1 MVRRFMFIFLLV
13 KPSLKLLITYCRLFL
28 VSLLVFS
35 CQREINFDVDASSGQ
50 LLCLPEVSGTY
61 MKEKDLTADNYVDI
75 QVRVLKAGNY
85 NISTD
90 TKNGFSFLSEGKF
103 TDTGIVNVKLAGEGK
118 PVDTG
123 DSQFTISYNGSTCN
137 FTVNVST
144 PVVGDGEYSLI
155 NTPNDCLIDSIA
167 GYFVK
172 GVTIDSAVSKIFIG
186 VNVTKAGAYSITTS
200 AINGYSFTGSGIF
213 EATGNQVIV
222 LNAQGIPLV
231 TGQDVFNVNTGTSS
245 CSFTTNVLD
254 VVAVTSGDYFPL
266 TRGSFWSYEDLTAR
280 GDTMVRSIIDTS
292 NVNGIQYSLMEERK
306 RGSPRTYQ
314 FRQSRGG
321 EYFEFASVDEYTGSL
336 AYIPAVTDE
345 IYFMNQVLFKGTT
358 WESTEYQGAISGG
371 QEILLKYVYTCFEKN
386 TTVVLN
392 GKAFT
397 NVYIINVRPEIRSLG
412 YAYNSTGEDYYYY
425 YAKGIGIIYMI
436 TFNFGIRQLEWR
448 IKNWDVK

>member
-1 MVRRFMFIFLLV
+1 MVIFLPV
-13 KPSLKLLITYCRLFL
+13 EPSLKLLITYCRLFL

-50 LLCLPEVSGTY
+50 LICLPEVSGTY
-61 MKEKDLTADNYVDI
+61 TIEKDLTADNYVDI
-75 QVRVLKAGNY
+75 QVRVLMTGNY

-90 TKNGFSFLSEGKF
+90 TKNGFSFLGEGKF

-123 DSQFTISYNGSTCN
+123 DYQFAINYNGSTCN
-137 FTVNVST
+137 FTVNVSI
-144 PVVGDGEYSLI
+144 PVVGDAVYTLI
-155 NTPNDCLIDSIA
+155 NTPNECILDTIA

-172 GVTIDSAVSKIFIG
+172 GVTIDSGVSKIFID
-186 VNVTKAGAYSITTS
+186 VDVSKAGAYSITTS
-200 AINGYSFTGSGIF
+200 EVNGYSFTGNGIF
-213 EATGNQVIV
+213 EAGGNQVIV
-222 LNAQGIPLV
+222 LNGEGTPSASGK
-231 TGQDVFNVNTGTSS
+231 DVFYVSTGTSS
-245 CSFTTNVLD
+245 CSFTIDVLNA
-254 VVAVTSGDYFPL
+254 VAVTSDDYFPL
-266 TRGSFWSYEDLTAR
+266 TRGSSWSYEDLTAR
-280 GDTMVRSIIDTS
+280 GDTMMRIVIDTS

-306 RGSPRTYQ
+306 RGSPRTYK

-321 EYFEFASVDEYTGSL
+321 EYFEYASVDEYTGSL
-336 AYIPAVTDE
+336 AYVPAGTDE
-345 IYFMNQVLFKGTT
+345 IYFMNQVLFKGTK
-358 WESTEYQGAISGG
+358 WESKEYQGAVSGG
-371 QEILLKYVYTCFEKN
+371 QEILLKYVYTCLEKN

-397 NVYIINVRPEIRSLG
+397 NVYIINVQPEIRALE

-436 TFNFGIRQLEWR
+436 TFDYGIRQFEWR

>member
-1 MVRRFMFIFLLV
+1 MFIFLPV
-13 KPSLKLLITYCRLFL
+13 KPLLKLLITYCRLFL

-61 MKEKDLTADNYVDI
+61 TIEKDLTADNYVDI
-75 QVRVLKAGNY
+75 QVRVLMTGNY

-90 TKNGFSFLSEGKF
+90 TKNGFSFLGEGKF

-123 DSQFTISYNGSTCN
+123 DYQFAINYNGSTCN
-137 FTVNVST
+137 FTVNVSI
-144 PVVGDGEYSLI
+144 PEVGDAVYTLI
-155 NTPNDCLIDSIA
+155 NTPNECILDTIA

-172 GVTIDSAVSKIFIG
+172 GVTIDSAVSKIFID
-186 VNVTKAGAYSITTS
+186 VDVSKAGAYSITTS
-200 AINGYSFTGSGIF
+200 AVNGYSFTGNGIF
-213 EATGNQVIV
+213 EAGGNQVIV
-222 LNAQGIPLV
+222 LNGEGTPS
-231 TGQDVFNVNTGTSS
+231 TSGKDVFYVSTGTSS
-245 CSFTTNVLD
+245 CSFTIDVLN
-254 VVAVTSGDYFPL
+254 VVAVTSDDYFPL
-266 TRGSFWSYEDLTAR
+266 TRGSSWSYEDLTAR
-280 GDTMVRSIIDTS
+280 GDTMMRTIIDTS

-306 RGSPRTYQ
+306 RGSPRTYK

-321 EYFEFASVDEYTGSL
+321 EYFEYASVDEYTGSL
-336 AYIPAVTDE
+336 AYVPAVTDE

-358 WESTEYQGAISGG
+358 WESKEYQGAVSGG
-371 QEILLKYVYTCFEKN
+371 QEILLKYVYTCLEKN

-397 NVYIINVRPEIRSLG
+397 NVYIINVQPEIRALD

-425 YAKGIGIIYMI
+425 YAKGIGVIYMI
-436 TFNFGIRQLEWR
+436 TFDYGIRQFEWR